1 MNGQQH
7 RHLSQE
13 SQQRK
18 QHQQRNR
25 RRRRR
30 TTPWM
35 DIVLSIIILCSHCLV
50 QIRGQN
56 ATDAPTL
63 PPNKGDSSFDL
74 LTDNLL
80 VRRWKIYEPNVTY
93 NELNFQLRFNVSD
106 YITASFVG
114 YEIYDGHLCSEGNA
128 IITDMNYFTVAP
140 VEDVS
145 NPTVPVGDGWG
156 YREIQLSTTI
166 IPETIINSNSYQ
178 EELTSVG
185 SNGAGAA
192 ATKAAINYC
201 VRLSL
206 FNNIPTDP
214 LADEIN
220 WMETKITLFV
230 NLAGGFT
237 VESSYIEPKPPHL
250 EVANDEFFVEAYLCG
265 NDGMPF
271 PNTTSKTFL
280 QGEPIQVC
288 VKPTLEAINAGVRMK
303 LINNFVFH
311 RGTTQSQDAVVDD
324 GLPASN
330 GLTDILCSEGT
341 FLCSFTTLLVA
352 KFYDG
357 PGTVYGIGEATLQF
371 GSTPTPTNNN
381 VRLLLRTTTTTTLY
395 STTPRRELKSEEEQF
410 DVKKSIIIPRFN
422 VELNEYLFEVIRGK
436 SGSAPTLEWKPVVGT
451 STLLLLLT
459 ALYKTF

>member
-1 MNGQQH
+1 M
-7 RHLSQE
+7 SSYE
-13 SQQRK
+13 SHQSK
-18 QHQQRNR
+18 QR

-30 TTPWM
+30 RRRIPWM
-35 DIVLSIIILCSHCLV
+35 NIILSIIILYYIHCLP
-50 QIRGQN
+50 QIQAQN
-56 ATDAPTL
+56 TTTEAPTL
-63 PPNKGDSSFDL
+63 PPVKGDSSSGL

-93 NELNFQLRFNVSD
+93 SELNFRLRFNVSD
-106 YITASFVG
+106 YITSSFVG
-114 YEIYDGHLCSEGNA
+114 YEIYDGHLCSDGNA
-128 IITDMNYFTVAP
+128 IVTNMNYFTVT
-140 VEDVS
+140 VEDL
-145 NPTVPVGDGWG
+145 NPTIPVGDGWG

-166 IPETIINSNSYQ
+166 IPENIVNSDSYQ
-178 EELTSVG
+178 EEEITS
-185 SNGAGAA
+185 GAGTSTSATVA

-250 EVANDEFFVEAYLCG
+250 EVANDEFFVEAFLCG
-265 NDGMPF
+265 SDGMPF
-271 PNTTSKTFL
+271 PNATTKTFL

-303 LINNFVFH
+303 RINNFVFH
-311 RGTTQSQDAVVDD
+311 RGTTQSQDAIVND
-324 GLPASN
+324 GTPAIN
-330 GLTDILCSEGT
+330 GLTDILCSEGS

-371 GSTPTPTNNN
+371 GSTPTPTNN
-381 VRLLLRTTTTTTLY
+381 VRLLRRATTTTPSY
-395 STTPRRELKSEEEQF
+395 HHRELLQGEEEF
-410 DVKKSIIIPRFN
+410 DVKKSIVIPRFE

-436 SGSAPTLEWKPVVGT
+436 SGAPATTAMSQRCWNSLVVVVLGT
-451 STLLLLLT
+451 TTLLLLT
-459 ALYKTF
+459 ALHAAF